1 MRRRKEMTA
10 SCPAV
15 GAAGKRLDMYL
26 NKIILTNLY
35 ASFNGNREIYEFY
48 GIDRMEEGE

>member
-15 GAAGKRLDMYL
+15 GAAVKRSDMYR
-26 NKIILTNLY
+26 NIFILTNLH